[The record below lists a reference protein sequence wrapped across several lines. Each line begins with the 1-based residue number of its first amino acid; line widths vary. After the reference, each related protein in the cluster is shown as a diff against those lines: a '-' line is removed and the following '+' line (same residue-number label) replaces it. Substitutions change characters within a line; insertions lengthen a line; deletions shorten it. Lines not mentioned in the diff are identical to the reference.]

1 MIFDTLAVL
10 VSISQKSIQ
19 GEKKVPKSSNQ
30 PRSQICTLFFVMSSS
45 SYATLTSTSFCCE
58 TAEIGMYFKVARTE
72 EVTQLWGSEKDGA
85 ILSLQT
91 IWTCS
96 EPSETVIPT
105 FREMCGASSHRVHDV
120 QSRRRRNIE
129 VDVFCLRKRC
139 YLKVIIVGPELGK
152 ERVVI
157 FLSGVYYLIFKKPFF
172 HLLS

>member
-45 SYATLTSTSFCCE
+45 SYSKVTLTSFRYKTDK
-58 TAEIGMYFKVARTE
+58 IGMHFKVARTE

-105 FREMCGASSHRVHDV
+105 FREMCGASSHDV
-120 QSRRRRNIE
+120 QISAQKKYRSWRLLSSKSLLFKSHNRGPRTWERARRHLFEWRLLFDIQ
-129 VDVFCLRKRC
+129 KT
-139 YLKVIIVGPELGK
+139 
-152 ERVVI
+152 
-157 FLSGVYYLIFKKPFF
+157 FLS
-172 HLLS
+172 SS